1 MSAPDPAADRT
12 ALLQRYATMR
22 TLEASG
28 RPELE
33 RVQPDRSGWS
43 PVQHLAHVTLANER
57 VLANLA
63 ALLAGTGLLVMRGG
77 EPHPMA
83 RGLLAAGKLPRGEAQ
98 APRMVRPPERVDR
111 AMLAQWL
118 AEGEAAVRALDPA
131 RLVPGELK
139 IPHQLLGPLD
149 APEWLRFARVHSEHH
164 LAIVDELLSA

>member
-1 MSAPDPAADRT
+1 MKPLDPAQDRT
-12 ALLQRYATMR
+12 ALLERYAAMR
-22 TLEASG
+22 ALEASA

-33 RVQPDRSGWS
+33 RVRPERSGWS
-43 PVQHLAHVTLANER
+43 PLQHLAHVTLANER
-57 VLANLA
+57 VLANLS
-63 ALLAGTGLLVMRGG
+63 ALVAGSGLLIVRGG

-118 AEGEAAVRALDPA
+118 AEGEAAVQALDPA